1 MALTYARTTSN
12 TYTRLDLITMQVR
25 VVLRK
30 AGIEEVVVNRV
41 SKGLGLKWIERVA
54 ICGQNARGLTSCQL
68 GLKIDWSRHELHMAA
83 GRSTVPV
90 GGEWKDG
97 LAIEVQEPLSLYLDC
112 VRARGLHTRLYLWYP
127 PTVPRETANR
137 ELGFVTASPPR
148 WAGNPEAAADFR
160 IHELDE
166 VTAEYSMVLG

>member
-1 MALTYARTTSN
+1 MAIVYARTTTSA
-12 TYTRLDLITMQVR
+12 YTRLDLIAMQVR

-30 AGIEEVVVNRV
+30 AGIEQAVVDRV
-41 SKGLGLKWIERVA
+41 SKGLRSKWIERVA
-54 ICGQNARGLTSCQL
+54 ICGQNAQGLTSCQL
-68 GLKIDWSRHELHMAA
+68 GLRIDWDRHNLHMAA

-90 GGEWKDG
+90 GTEWTDG
-97 LAIEVQEPLSLYLDC
+97 LAIEVQEPLSLFLDC

-127 PTVPRETANR
+127 PSVSRSMVNSQ
-137 ELGFVTASPPR
+137 LGFVDASPPR
-148 WAGNPEAAADFR
+148 WAGKAEAAADFR

>member
-1 MALTYARTTSN
+1 MAITYARTTTN
-12 TYTRLDLITMQVR
+12 AYTRIDLIAMEVR

-30 AGIEEVVVNRV
+30 AGIQQAVVDRV
-41 SKGLGLKWIERVA
+41 SKGLRKKWIERVA
-54 ICGQNARGLTSCQL
+54 ICGQNAQGLTSCQL
-68 GLKIDWSRHELHMAA
+68 GLKIDWSRHNLHMSA
-83 GRSTVPV
+83 GRSTVPIS
-90 GGEWKDG
+90 GEWTDG

-127 PTVPRETANR
+127 PTVSRELANR

-148 WAGNPEAAADFR
+148 WAGTPEAAADFR